1 MAVLRLLCHLS
12 SDGAKVHRLTSLI
25 RCNCQDADGHMMS
38 YVRSCDS
45 QDACCLPV
53 SVASPVKEA
62 GREEMKRRRLTERWR
77 FKGFPSLRARRAGP
91 VSAGSND
98 ALGGKPRA
106 SAQ

>member
-38 YVRSCDS
+38 YVSCDS
-45 QDACCLPV
+45 QDV
-53 SVASPVKEA
+53 SCRDVASPVKEA
-62 GREEMKRRRLTERWR
+62 GREEIMKRRQGLRDGAWT
-77 FKGFPSLRARRAGP
+77 GFPSLRARRAGP